1 MQKPHLVTREEIGN
15 FNSALQMKQYV
26 GKTLTSSEVFKFLKT
41 FFGNSKLQR
50 EVANRCFV
58 KSERGKYFIPKEPI
72 YIEQLQNCYNNVS
85 QAKKNNKKPTL
96 PSISINDAIKVLK
109 ANNYL
114 ISQES
119 LDIEKALKNPTKPVE
134 LFIVKEII

>member
-1 MQKPHLVTREEIGN
+1 MGKPHVVTREEIGN

-41 FFGNSKLQR
+41 FFGNSRLQR

-72 YIEQLQNCYNNVS
+72 YIEQLQNCYNNIS
-85 QAKKNNKKPTL
+85 LAKRNNKQ

-109 ANNYL
+109 AHNY
-114 ISQES
+114 IIYKEN
-119 LDIEKALKNPTKPVE
+119 LDVEKALKNPTKPVE
-134 LFIVKEII
+134 LFIVKELI

>member
-1 MQKPHLVTREEIGN
+1 MGKPHVVTREEIGN

-41 FFGNSKLQR
+41 FFGNSRLQR

-72 YIEQLQNCYNNVS
+72 YIEQLQNCYNNIS
-85 QAKKNNKKPTL
+85 IAKRNNKQ

-109 ANNYL
+109 AHNY
-114 ISQES
+114 IIYKEN
-119 LDIEKALKNPTKPVE
+119 LDVEKALKNPTKPVE
-134 LFIVKEII
+134 LFIVKELV

>member
-41 FFGNSKLQR
+41 FFGNSRLQR
-50 EVANRCFV
+50 EIANRCFV

-72 YIEQLQNCYNNVS
+72 YIEQLQNCYNNIS
-85 QAKKNNKKPTL
+85 LAKRNNKQ

-109 ANNYL
+109 AHNY
-114 ISQES
+114 IIYKEN
-119 LDIEKALKNPTKPVE
+119 LDVEKALKNPTKPVE
-134 LFIVKEII
+134 LFIVKELV

>member
-50 EVANRCFV
+50 EIANRCFV

-85 QAKKNNKKPTL
+85 QAKKNNKPTL

-109 ANNYL
+109 ANNYV
-114 ISQES
+114 IYKER
-119 LDIEKALKNPTKPVE
+119 LDIEEALKNPTKPVE

>member
-1 MQKPHLVTREEIGN
+1 MGKPHVVTREEIGN

-41 FFGNSKLQR
+41 FFRNSRLQR

-58 KSERGKYFIPKEPI
+58 KPERGKYFIPKEPI
-72 YIEQLQNCYNNVS
+72 YIEQLQNCYNNIS
-85 QAKKNNKKPTL
+85 IAKRNNKQ

-109 ANNYL
+109 AHNY
-114 ISQES
+114 IIYKEN
-119 LDIEKALKNPTKPVE
+119 LDVEKALKNPTKPVE
-134 LFIVKEII
+134 LFIVKELV

>member
-1 MQKPHLVTREEIGN
+1 MGKPHVVTREEIGN

-41 FFGNSKLQR
+41 FFGNSRLQR

-72 YIEQLQNCYNNVS
+72 YIEQLQNCYNNIS
-85 QAKKNNKKPTL
+85 IAKRNNKQ

-109 ANNYL
+109 AHNY
-114 ISQES
+114 IIYKEN
-119 LDIEKALKNPTKPVE
+119 LDVEKALKNPTKSVE
-134 LFIVKEII
+134 LFIVKELV

>member
-1 MQKPHLVTREEIGN
+1 MGKPHVVTREEIGN

-41 FFGNSKLQR
+41 FFGNSRLQR

-72 YIEQLQNCYNNVS
+72 YIEQLQNCYNNIS
-85 QAKKNNKKPTL
+85 LAKRSNKQ

-109 ANNYL
+109 AHNY
-114 ISQES
+114 IIYKEN
-119 LDIEKALKNPTKPVE
+119 LDVEKALKNPTKPVE
-134 LFIVKEII
+134 LFIVKELV

>member
-1 MQKPHLVTREEIGN
+1 MGKPHVVTREEIGN

-26 GKTLTSSEVFKFLKT
+26 GKTLTSSEVFKFLKN
-41 FFGNSKLQR
+41 FFGNSRLQR
-50 EVANRCFV
+50 EIANRCFV

-72 YIEQLQNCYNNVS
+72 YIEQLQNCYNNIS
-85 QAKKNNKKPTL
+85 LAKRNNKQ

-109 ANNYL
+109 ANNYV
-114 ISQES
+114 IYKES

-134 LFIVKEII
+134 LFIVKELI

>member
-1 MQKPHLVTREEIGN
+1 MGKPHVVTREEIGN

-41 FFGNSKLQR
+41 FFGNSRLQR

-72 YIEQLQNCYNNVS
+72 YIEQLQNCYNNIS
-85 QAKKNNKKPTL
+85 LAKRNNKQ

-109 ANNYL
+109 AHNY
-114 ISQES
+114 IIYKEN
-119 LDIEKALKNPTKPVE
+119 LDVEKALKNPTKPVE
-134 LFIVKEII
+134 LFIVKELV